1 MRRRVLPAAALLAVL
16 PLSLDVLLGT
26 AAVADRPMPATGAN
40 GSAGSTLTSTYTVQ
54 PGDFLIGIARK
65 LGVRLEDLLRL
76 NGLTATSV
84 VHPGRVLTVP
94 VRSVPYTVRPN
105 DTVSGIAARHGMTVS
120 NLLSWNGLR
129 PNSVLMPGMVLNV
142 AGGTS
147 PAPAP
152 APAAA
157 ATKPPVV
164 APVKASSSGTYT
176 VARGDFLIGIANR
189 FGVRL
194 VDLLALNGLSLESV
208 VHPGSVLR
216 LPAGATPPT
225 TAPAPSTPTTTAPAA
240 PTPGATYTVV
250 AGDFLIG
257 IARKLNVRFSDLLT
271 VNQLGA
277 DSVVHPGTVLAVPA
291 NKLPTPPTTTV
302 PTPTTTTPAPTTT
315 TPSGAVAYVVRRG
328 DSVLGISYRFGL
340 KYGPILKLNGI
351 TLETPL
357 APGATLLLPPG
368 TVIPP
373 PPTTTTPPT
382 TAPPSTT
389 APTTTVPAPS
399 NDPIAQVLAFA
410 RAQVGKPYKFF
421 TAGPDT
427 YDCSGLTLAA
437 YRLIGVRLPHQS
449 VAQSRIGTSIDWTTE
464 PIQPGDLVF
473 TESRRAPGVI
483 GHVGIAISSTRWI
496 HAPRANDV
504 VREGPIPPASMIV
517 VVRRYVND

>member
-1 MRRRVLPAAALLAVL
+1 MVS
-16 PLSLDVLLGT
+16 LSFDVLVGT
-26 AAVADRPMPATGAN
+26 AAVADRPTPATGAN
-40 GSAGSTLTSTYTVQ
+40 GSTGSTPTSTYTVQ
-54 PGDFLIGIARK
+54 QGDFLIGIARQ
-65 LGVRLEDLLRL
+65 LGIRLEDLLRL
-76 NGLTATSV
+76 NGLTAASV
-84 VHPGRVLTVP
+84 VHPGRVLIVP
-94 VRSVPYTVRPN
+94 ARSGSYTVRPN
-105 DTVSGIAARHGMTVS
+105 DTLSGIATRHGMSVS
-120 NLLSWNGLR
+120 SLLAWNGLR
-129 PNSVLMPGMVLNV
+129 PSSVLMPGMVLNV
-142 AGGTS
+142 AVHTS
-147 PAPAP
+147 PATAKAPSPAP
-152 APAAA
+152 VAPPA
-157 ATKPPVV
+157 KPPVV
-164 APVKASSSGTYT
+164 APVKASPASSSGSYT

-194 VDLLALNGLSLESV
+194 VDLLALNGLTLESV

-225 TAPAPSTPTTTAPAA
+225 TVPAPATPTTTTPAA

-257 IARKLNVRFSDLLT
+257 IARKLNVRFSELLT

-277 DSVVHPGTVLAVPA
+277 DSVVHPGTVLLVPA
-291 NKLPTPPTTTV
+291 NKLPTPPTTT
-302 PTPTTTTPAPTTT
+302 PTTTTTPAPTTT
-315 TPSGAVAYVVRRG
+315 APAGAVAYVVRAG

-357 APGATLLLPPG
+357 TPGATLLLPPG
-368 TVIPP
+368 TVVPP
-373 PPTTTTPPT
+373 PPATTPPT

-389 APTTTVPAPS
+389 APTTTAPAP
-399 NDPIAQVLAFA
+399 NEGPVAQVLAFA

-421 TAGPDT
+421 TAGPDS

-437 YRLIGVRLPHQS
+437 YRQIGVRLPHQS
-449 VAQSRIGTSIDWTTE
+449 LAQSRIGTSIDWTTE

-473 TESRRAPGVI
+473 TESRRAPGII